1 MENKKHGF
9 GSALGFILAAAGS
22 AVGLG
27 NLWAFP
33 YKVSQNGGAAF
44 VLVYIACVVLIGCI
58 VMMAEIYLGK
68 RGKANT
74 ISAYKKV
81 NKNLGFFG
89 VIAIIIPTVIVCYYC
104 VLGGWTLRYAV
115 NSFQP
120 NDALSNANSFA
131 SFTSNP
137 IMPIVFT
144 FIFMAITA
152 VIIMGGIKNGIERA
166 SKFLMPI
173 LFLIVVF
180 IAIFSL
186 FLGDGVKDGLNFYLN
201 PDFKELGFEGVLAAM
216 GQAFFS
222 LSIGM
227 GTLISYG
234 SYTGKV
240 IKVGKSTFMICLFDS
255 LVALLAGL
263 AIFSSLGALQPDS
276 LQSAHGVGLVYQILP
291 QVFEKMGAIG
301 PFISL
306 LFFIM
311 VVIAALTSV
320 ISILE
325 VSVQFICQRYK
336 KKRKPVTIIMAAIC
350 FLISIPITWSVGG
363 AFDGKIV
370 IFGYDLLTFLDEI
383 ANTVLMPVCAMGAC
397 IAIGWFI
404 DKKVNFN
411 PMKTLRSLEKDGLQ
425 LGFFGKIFAVMVKY
439 VAPLVIGVVVV
450 MGIIGKYSEYMLK
463 GLNYSFVVGGA
474 LILIAV
480 AIIVYFM
487 FFENKDTGD
496 NHTEELVE
504 NK

>member
-1 MENKKHGF
+1 
-9 GSALGFILAAAGS
+9 
-22 AVGLG
+22 
-27 NLWAFP
+27 
-33 YKVSQNGGAAF
+33 
-44 VLVYIACVVLIGCI
+44 
-58 VMMAEIYLGK
+58 
-68 RGKANT
+68 
-74 ISAYKKV
+74 
-81 NKNLGFFG
+81 
-89 VIAIIIPTVIVCYYC
+89 
-104 VLGGWTLRYAV
+104 
-115 NSFQP
+115 
-120 NDALSNANSFA
+120 
-131 SFTSNP
+131 
-137 IMPIVFT
+137 
-144 FIFMAITA
+144 
-152 VIIMGGIKNGIERA
+152 
-166 SKFLMPI
+166 
-173 LFLIVVF
+173 
-180 IAIFSL
+180 
-186 FLGDGVKDGLNFYLN
+186 
-201 PDFKELGFEGVLAAM
+201 
-216 GQAFFS
+216 
-222 LSIGM
+222 
-227 GTLISYG
+227 
-234 SYTGKV
+234 
-240 IKVGKSTFMICLFDS
+240 
-255 LVALLAGL
+255 
-263 AIFSSLGALQPDS
+263 
-276 LQSAHGVGLVYQILP
+276 
-291 QVFEKMGAIG
+291 MGAIG